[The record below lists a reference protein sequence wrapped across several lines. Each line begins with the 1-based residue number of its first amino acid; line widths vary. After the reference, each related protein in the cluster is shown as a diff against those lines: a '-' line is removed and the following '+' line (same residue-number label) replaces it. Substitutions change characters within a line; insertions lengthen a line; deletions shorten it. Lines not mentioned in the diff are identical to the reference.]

1 MYCIPPTKAS
11 VGRHE
16 KIQRVEIKTDIIF
29 LLLHHKSYNR
39 IYYIL
44 LCGFS
49 MCVPII
55 LPSDTRKILPNEK
68 LLIFSN
74 KYTIYYTG

>member
-1 MYCIPPTKAS
+1 MHCDDSDVQCILYSPTKAS

-16 KIQRVEIKTDIIF
+16 KIQRVEIKTDI
-29 LLLHHKSYNR
+29 LLLHQQSYNR

-49 MCVPII
+49 MCVPI
-55 LPSDTRKILPNEK
+55 LPTHIGTR
-68 LLIFSN
+68 
-74 KYTIYYTG
+74 G